1 MRTINDL
8 FHCQKVLSF
17 NCEETDCIHNAH
29 LFMGGHKMLSGRCG
43 NCFDQL
49 NIKLSAFALPWAAN
63 GDDGGTHT
71 FVDQFEESI
80 DVAGG
85 VTA

>member
-1 MRTINDL
+1 MKKPTAFTMRTSSWVD
-8 FHCQKVLSF
+8 
-17 NCEETDCIHNAH
+17 T
-29 LFMGGHKMLSGRCG
+29 MLSGRCG

-49 NIKLSAFALPWAAN
+49 NIQLSAFALPWAAN
-63 GDDGGTHT
+63 GDDGGTHM